1 MGKKPSSV
9 PPFAFADDRT
19 TQQKQEN
26 KMSRFERLAS
36 IDCRDHI
43 EKKGKFSYL
52 SWAWAW
58 DTLKRECPEATFT
71 KHTFNA
77 EGNTT
82 PYMTDHS
89 GFAYVMVSV
98 HVEDETQTEVFP
110 VLNHSNKP
118 IQNPNSFDVN
128 TALQRALVKAIAMLG
143 LGLYIY
149 AGEDVPEG
157 ASPYT
162 PKEEDEM
169 YRQSVKDELQDVFK

>member
-1 MGKKPSSV
+1 
-9 PPFAFADDRT
+9 
-19 TQQKQEN
+19 
-26 KMSRFERLAS
+26 MSRFERLAS

>member
-1 MGKKPSSV
+1 MT
-9 PPFAFADDRT
+9 DRV
-19 TQQKQEN
+19 
-26 KMSRFERLAS
+26 ERLAS

-43 EKKGKFSYL
+43 KKKGKFSYL

-71 KHTFNA
+71 KHTFPYKD
-77 EGNTT
+77 GQGYV
-82 PYMTDHS
+82 PYMIDEE
-89 GFAYVMVSV
+89 GFAYVQVSV
-98 HVEDETQTEVFP
+98 HVEGETQTEVFP
-110 VLNHSNKP
+110 VLNHSNNP
-118 IQNPNSFDVN
+118 IRSPGSFDVN

-149 AGEDVPEG
+149 AGEDIPEG

>member
-1 MGKKPSSV
+1 MIEEQSL
-9 PPFAFADDRT
+9 
-19 TQQKQEN
+19 
-26 KMSRFERLAS
+26 FERLAS

-58 DTLKRECPEATFT
+58 DTLKRECPVARFEKHVFGEGLEA
-71 KHTFNA
+71 K
-77 EGNTT
+77 
-82 PYMTDHS
+82 PYMVDS
-89 GFAYVMVSV
+89 YAGYAYVMVTV
-98 HVEDETQTEVFP
+98 YADTDFQTEVFP

-118 IQNPNSFDVN
+118 IQNPTSFDVN

-169 YRQSVKDELQDVFK
+169 YKQHQSGVLEALT

>member
-1 MGKKPSSV
+1 
-9 PPFAFADDRT
+9 
-19 TQQKQEN
+19 
-26 KMSRFERLAS
+26 MSESTLFERLAA

-58 DTLKRECPEATFT
+58 DTLKRECPDARFQ
-71 KHTFNA
+71 KHIF
-77 EGNTT
+77 ERDGLSL
-82 PYMTDHS
+82 PYMQGPD
-89 GFAYVMVSV
+89 GFTYVMVTVWAGS
-98 HVEDETQTEVFP
+98 DSQTEVFP

-118 IQNPNSFDVN
+118 IQNPNAFDVN

-162 PKEEDEM
+162 PKEEEEM
-169 YRQSVKDELQDVFK
+169 YRQHEGLPFK